1 MALFMGTEITDGM
14 ELMQDVTVSKDT
26 SSVTLSGLDS
36 DSSTVYL
43 LRVHYRNP
51 TDIGVCCDIRL
62 NNDSSMNY
70 TCISMYSYKSKV
82 QTITRTMSAIGFVG
96 AIGKNIG
103 WGSAL
108 IYSQTGTART
118 VLIKNYEPTLW
129 SDHKGWQWKNTSD
142 KIKSIVLV
150 SLSANNP
157 VKNGIG
163 AGTRILL
170 FRLRRGEI
178 E

>member
-1 MALFMGTEITDGM
+1 MDLFMGNEVTDGM
-14 ELMQDVTVSKDT
+14 ELIKDVTVASDT
-26 SSVTLSGLDS
+26 SSVTLSGLDG
-36 DSSTVYL
+36 DLSTAYL

-51 TDIGVCCDIRL
+51 TDIGVCCDIRF
-62 NNDSSMNY
+62 NNDSGSNY
-70 TCISMYSYKSKV
+70 TSVSMYSYESKV
-82 QTITRTMSAIGFVG
+82 QTFTRTMSAIGFVG

-108 IYSQTGTART
+108 IYAQTGTVRT

-129 SDHKGWQWKNTSD
+129 SDHKGWHWNNISD
-142 KIKSIVLV
+142 NITSIVLV

-170 FRLRRGEI
+170 FKLKRK
-178 E
+178 